1 MRIICW
7 YMLCSGRE
15 GKRRKRRLNIDTL
28 YNSPPAKTS
37 VPGKGGKHRYSN
49 LNGDKFATWKK

>member
-15 GKRRKRRLNIDTL
+15 GKRRKRKLNIDRL
-28 YNSPPAKTS
+28 YNTVPPPKHLS
-37 VPGKGGKHRYSN
+37 QVKGVMTGT
-49 LNGDKFATWKK
+49 AI